1 MPVLHCIIILFFLQG
16 FYFTVYF
23 YVCSLEACVPIIL
36 FYCRTCEDIN
46 ECEMF
51 KDRRLCIG
59 YCVNQPGSY
68 SCQCP
73 QGYRLGLEGATCQG
87 LYFIY
92 NI

>member
-1 MPVLHCIIILFFLQG
+1 MNITMCI
-16 FYFTVYF
+16 Y
-23 YVCSLEACVPIIL
+23 
-36 FYCRTCEDIN
+36 RTCVDIN

-73 QGYRLGLEGATCQG
+73 QGYRLGIDGASCQG
-87 LYFIY
+87 T
-92 NI
+92 